1 MTVDQFKKDYII
13 KIFNEDKG
21 IQRIDPSYFRKEDK
35 YTRELSQ
42 ISYRLLNY
50 ILYSHLFFA
59 KLYTGVSENF
69 DKFLPTK
76 IINEDK
82 FERMSWGETLNEC
95 WNFLKKELLKKEI
108 DSIEI
113 FMNFTFKDLY
123 TKLNLEECI
132 SDYESLISFEEKL
145 EGVIKDKIKLAQEEC
160 KKYKKLIDKN
170 SKDKNSFVSLLT
182 EKMDGSNYS
191 RDQYPNYD
199 NFYYTDYLD
208 EENVSKLFQANDLAN
223 KSEYV
228 VLNSYLKYDKNKK
241 INETK
246 KNKEENYYSWDNIN
260 TFISVL
266 NLFNEKYSHTIT
278 RQAAKNK
285 ILEEDEVYQQN
296 KNKVEKFIKFF
307 NQLQERE
314 NKKKAK

>member
-1 MTVDQFKKDYII
+1 
-13 KIFNEDKG
+13 
-21 IQRIDPSYFRKEDK
+21 
-35 YTRELSQ
+35 
-42 ISYRLLNY
+42 
-50 ILYSHLFFA
+50 
-59 KLYTGVSENF
+59 
-69 DKFLPTK
+69 
-76 IINEDK
+76 
-82 FERMSWGETLNEC
+82 
-95 WNFLKKELLKKEI
+95 
-108 DSIEI
+108 
-113 FMNFTFKDLY
+113 
-123 TKLNLEECI
+123 
-132 SDYESLISFEEKL
+132 
-145 EGVIKDKIKLAQEEC
+145 
-160 KKYKKLIDKN
+160 
-170 SKDKNSFVSLLT
+170 
-182 EKMDGSNYS
+182 MDGSNYS

-266 NLFNEKYSHTIT
+266 NLFNEKYSRTIT

-307 NQLQERE
+307 NQLQ
-314 NKKKAK
+314 